1 MLGHLALAVIQAG
14 AYVSKAGCSLQD
26 YSKLYQER
34 QKELLEEYQNN
45 IQRADDYQ
53 STVFT
58 TWNISFAQLSNTAQQ
73 FMQLC
78 ACLHFDAIPAVI
90 FQNAALK
97 LGSSQASHNGDR
109 SHVLDSGTLRYF
121 TLELLKYS
129 IE

>member
-26 YSKLYQER
+26 YSKLYQEWQR
-34 QKELLEEYQNN
+34 ELLEEYQNN

-58 TWNISFAQLSNTAQQ
+58 TWNISFAQLSNPAQQ

-97 LGSSQASHNGDR
+97 LVSSESSDIGERTHILG
-109 SHVLDSGTLRYF
+109 SGTLRHF
-121 TLELLKYS
+121 TL
-129 IE
+129 